1 MTLSAITKEILKAY
15 NPVFDEN
22 EATLKKLEENVT
34 NDLENNQL
42 KQKYDSVIGI
52 NKKIENQ
59 VPEDD
64 SELIDPVKKILDSK
78 LSSTKFTNIDICN
91 ICKINFINDKSFVKK
106 IMEYRA
112 AEIKKKLVFIK
123 KTIELY
129 KYIITS
135 ILYLKYKIS
144 LNTEDRIYV
153 GEINSKIEV
162 LKIEKETTKSL
173 IEKYVLDSERY
184 IINTTICKYRF
195 LNEYY
200 NKFLL
205 N

>member
-15 NPVFDEN
+15 NTKFDAN
-22 EATLKKLEENVT
+22 EASLKNLEENVT
-34 NDLENNQL
+34 NNLENNQL
-42 KQKYDSVIGI
+42 KQKYDSVMGI

-59 VPEDD
+59 APEDD
-64 SELIDPVKKILDSK
+64 SELIDPVKKTLDSK
-78 LSSTKFTNIDICN
+78 LSSTTFTNIDICN

-106 IMEYRA
+106 IIEYRA

-135 ILYLKYKIS
+135 ILYLNYKKSSIPH
-144 LNTEDRIYV
+144 NQNYV
-153 GEINSKIEV
+153 EEINSEIKV
-162 LKIEKETTKSL
+162 LKEEKKFTKYIL
-173 IEKYVLDSERY
+173 VEYVLLSGKY
-184 IINTTICKYRF
+184 IIDTTICKYIF

-200 NKFLL
+200 KKFLL

>member
-15 NPVFDEN
+15 NTKFDAN
-22 EATLKKLEENVT
+22 EASLKNLEENVT

-52 NKKIENQ
+52 NKKIEIQ

-78 LSSTKFTNIDICN
+78 LSSTKFTNIEICN

>member
-78 LSSTKFTNIDICN
+78 LSSTKFTNIEICN

>member
-22 EATLKKLEENVT
+22 EAALKKLEENVT
-34 NDLENNQL
+34 NNLENNQL
-42 KQKYDSVIGI
+42 KQKYDSVMGI
-52 NKKIENQ
+52 NKKIENP

-135 ILYLKYKIS
+135 ILYLKYKMS
-144 LNTEDRIYV
+144 LNTRDQIYV
-153 GEINSKIEV
+153 GEINSEIAV
-162 LKIEKETTKSL
+162 LEKEKETTKSL
-173 IEKYVLDSERY
+173 IEKYVLHSERY

>member
-15 NPVFDEN
+15 NPIFDEN
-22 EATLKKLEENVT
+22 EAALKKLEENVT
-34 NDLENNQL
+34 NNLENNQL
-42 KQKYDSVIGI
+42 KQKYDSVMGI
-52 NKKIENQ
+52 NKKIENP

-135 ILYLKYKIS
+135 ILYLKYKMS
-144 LNTEDRIYV
+144 LNTRDQIYV
-153 GEINSKIEV
+153 GEINSEIAV
-162 LKIEKETTKSL
+162 LEKEKETTKSL
-173 IEKYVLDSERY
+173 IEKYVLHSERY

>member
-42 KQKYDSVIGI
+42 KQKYDSVMGI

-59 VPEDD
+59 EPEYD

-78 LSSTKFTNIDICN
+78 LSSTKFTNIEICN

>member
-52 NKKIENQ
+52 NKKIEIQ

-135 ILYLKYKIS
+135 ILYLKYKMS
-144 LNTEDRIYV
+144 LNTRDQIYV
-153 GEINSKIEV
+153 GEINSEIAV
-162 LKIEKETTKSL
+162 LEKEKETTKSL
-173 IEKYVLDSERY
+173 IEKYVLHSERY

>member
-42 KQKYDSVIGI
+42 KQKYDSVMGI
-52 NKKIENQ
+52 NKKIENP

-135 ILYLKYKIS
+135 ILYLKYKMS